1 MRGGEAWY
9 VDLQRKPFLHDL
21 QCVHVCR
28 DSARLTSMEI
38 RRWTLFLR
46 QTPVGD
52 WTSSEDVPDAWSLS
66 PSDPIFRFSWTIS
79 EKKSRIGHKRALDK
93 NHTGTARLRRFRS
106 DPDRLMINAVCRT
119 DLNLLESITFII
131 CLSVALKKKGK
142 NKEENT
148 QS

>member
-9 VDLQRKPFLHDL
+9 VDLQRKLFLHDL

-52 WTSSEDVPDAWSLS
+52 WTSSEDVPDA
-66 PSDPIFRFSWTIS
+66 
-79 EKKSRIGHKRALDK
+79 
-93 NHTGTARLRRFRS
+93 
-106 DPDRLMINAVCRT
+106 
-119 DLNLLESITFII
+119 
-131 CLSVALKKKGK
+131 
-142 NKEENT
+142 
-148 QS
+148 